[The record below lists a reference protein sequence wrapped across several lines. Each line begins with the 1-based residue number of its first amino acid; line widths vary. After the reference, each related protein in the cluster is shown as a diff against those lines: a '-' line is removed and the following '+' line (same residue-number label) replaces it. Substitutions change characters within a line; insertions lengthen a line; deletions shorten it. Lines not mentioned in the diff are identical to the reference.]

1 MKTRILL
8 FSFLL
13 LVWIFSCGKEDAN
26 TELGGDTNIPLTKV
40 DSVSNVY
47 LNYNGT
53 YLGSTTMKVVSN
65 NNGEVTYN
73 AKMDLKTFP
82 NDLKLK
88 ALEYLPKVQSYY
100 NVPNLKIT
108 PDQQIEFDFKLK
120 ITSEGYLDY
129 FTDGK
134 PWVMIKYENGV
145 GAEYKITNN
154 KGQELSRKITEK
166 TGIDDYP
173 FGFLLI
179 KTTKVEHIAPADN
192 PVFSKVTYRAN
203 HKFGLVDV
211 EFVLKDKDETKFGI
225 DIRAFFL

>member
-73 AKMDLKTFP
+73 VKMDLKTFP

-120 ITSEGYLDY
+120 ITSEGYMAVSYTHLDVYKRQDMTRQEDIDLMKEISDEVFLLVKKYKGSWSGEHGDGRNRGHRLRDY
-129 FTDGK
+129 FGEE
-134 PWVMIKYENGV
+134 VY
-145 GAEYKITNN
+145 
-154 KGQELSRKITEK
+154 QC
-166 TGIDDYP
+166 
-173 FGFLLI
+173 
-179 KTTKVEHIAPADN
+179 
-192 PVFSKVTYRAN
+192 
-203 HKFGLVDV
+203 
-211 EFVLKDKDETKFGI
+211 LKDVKNIFDPAHIMNPGI
-225 DIRAFFL
+225 IIAVSYTHLDVYKRQK

>member
-1 MKTRILL
+1 
-8 FSFLL
+8 
-13 LVWIFSCGKEDAN
+13 
-26 TELGGDTNIPLTKV
+26 
-40 DSVSNVY
+40 
-47 LNYNGT
+47 
-53 YLGSTTMKVVSN
+53 MKVVSN

-120 ITSEGYLDY
+120 ITSEGYMDY

-166 TGIDDYP
+166 
-173 FGFLLI
+173 
-179 KTTKVEHIAPADN
+179 
-192 PVFSKVTYRAN
+192 PVLTIII
-203 HKFGLVDV
+203 LD
-211 EFVLKDKDETKFGI
+211 
-225 DIRAFFL
+225 FF